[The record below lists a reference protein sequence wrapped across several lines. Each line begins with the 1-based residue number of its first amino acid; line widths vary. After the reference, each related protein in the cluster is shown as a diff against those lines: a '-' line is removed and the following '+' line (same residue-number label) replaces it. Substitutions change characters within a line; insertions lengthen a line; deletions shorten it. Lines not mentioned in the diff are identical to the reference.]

1 MIGGV
6 ILPLW
11 VILFSRIIDG
21 ITGGNNGVA
30 MAYLSDI
37 THGKNK
43 AKAFGLMGAVFGI
56 SMIIGPA
63 IG

>member
-1 MIGGV
+1 
-6 ILPLW
+6 
-11 VILFSRIIDG
+11 
-21 ITGGNNGVA
+21 

-56 SMIIGPA
+56 SMII
-63 IG
+63 